1 MADLKKKL
9 TEQEDQ
15 LRRMQA
21 AQAAVTAQKPALA
34 QPPAAAAPT
43 AKGTAPAAPVAAV
56 PAAAPVAALPA
67 AAPVAAVRA
76 AGEPASAPATTAA
89 AGAAAATGG
98 GGAGADKV
106 RRDEV
111 KKAFMHSW
119 EGYKKFAWGTDELM
133 PQARTGHNWLGL
145 GGTIVDSMSTLAI
158 MGEVEEFK
166 KCADWVKTNLHFENK
181 GDVSFFE
188 TTIRILGGLLSAYEF
203 SCDLYACD
211 QGLLDKAKDIGDRLS
226 KAFNTPTGLPYA
238 TINLQSG
245 RGSTPGWTGGS
256 AILAEVGTIQLEF
269 AALSRYTKDKQYD
282 ERVMKVLHHLD
293 KQPKPNGLMPLYID
307 VNSGSFTS
315 QHVSLG
321 AMGDSAFE
329 YLLKV
334 WIHRGMK
341 DDWIKKFYYSSASG
355 IMQHMV
361 KSSKQGLT
369 YVAEYKSGQAIHKMD
384 HLACFVGGM
393 FILGAPFADKPEEHL
408 KVGKG
413 IGETCYQMYAK
424 MGSGLAPEN
433 SDFNSGDLRAGA
445 TYNIQRP
452 ETVETFFYLWRAT
465 KDPIWREHG
474 FKVLEAFNKCCKI
487 ESGGYVGVRDV
498 RSDRP
503 PKDDTQQTFWLAET
517 LKYLYLL
524 FSEDELIPLDK
535 YVFNT
540 EAHPLKVWPDANAT

>member
-1 MADLKKKL
+1 
-9 TEQEDQ
+9 
-15 LRRMQA
+15 
-21 AQAAVTAQKPALA
+21 
-34 QPPAAAAPT
+34 
-43 AKGTAPAAPVAAV
+43 
-56 PAAAPVAALPA
+56 
-67 AAPVAAVRA
+67 
-76 AGEPASAPATTAA
+76 
-89 AGAAAATGG
+89 
-98 GGAGADKV
+98 
-106 RRDEV
+106 
-111 KKAFMHSW
+111 MHSW
-119 EGYKKFAWGTDELM
+119 EGYKKFACGTDELM
-133 PQARTGHNWLGL
+133 PQARTGHNWQGL
-145 GGTIVDSMSTLAI
+145 GGTIVDSMSLAI
-158 MGEVEEFK
+158 MGELEEFK
-166 KCADWVKTNLHFENK
+166 KCAEWVKTNLHFENK

-211 QGLLDKAKDIGDRLS
+211 QGLLDKAKDIGNRLS
-226 KAFNTPTGLPYA
+226 KAFNTPSGLPYA
-238 TINLQSG
+238 SINLQSG

-256 AILAEVGTIQLEF
+256 AILAEVGTVQLEF
-269 AALSRYTKDKQYD
+269 AALSRYTGDKSYD
-282 ERVMKVLHHLD
+282 EKVMKIFHHLD
-293 KQPKPNGLMPLYID
+293 KLPKPNGLMPLYID

-315 QHVSLG
+315 AHVSLG

-341 DDWIKKFYYSSASG
+341 DDWLNTFYYNSAKS
-355 IMQHMV
+355 IIEKMV
-361 KSSKQGLT
+361 KTNKEGLM
-369 YVAEYKSGQAIHKMD
+369 YVAEVKGGQTIHKMD

-393 FILGAPFADKPEEHL
+393 FVLGAPFAADPIEHL
-408 KVGKG
+408 KIGKG

-433 SDFNSGDLRAGA
+433 SDFNSGELRAGS

-474 FKVLEAFNKCCKI
+474 WKVLQAFNKCCKI

-498 RSDRP
+498 RSEHP

-540 EAHPLKVWPDANAT
+540 EAHPLKVWKDANVI